1 MLQKA
6 LSNFVL
12 YLAVVLAATTLWA
25 QEQKPPASNNT
36 YKLDYVFSELQDN
49 KRVNTRSY
57 TILVRV
63 MNKAVLK
70 LGTRVPI
77 AVGTK
82 EEPNQIQYL
91 DIGQN
96 IDCRVKQELDSAID
110 LETTADTSSV
120 ITEPQP
126 SNRTGDP
133 VIRQV
138 KYDMENVVPL
148 GKPTLL
154 GSSDEIDGT
163 RRFQIEVTAT
173 KVR

>member
-1 MLQKA
+1 MRQKA
-6 LSNFVL
+6 VSNFVL
-12 YLAVVLAATTLWA
+12 CLTVVLAATTLWA

-36 YKLDYVFSELQDN
+36 YKLDYVFFELQDN

-63 MNKAVLK
+63 TNKAVLK
-70 LGTRVPI
+70 LGARVPI
-77 AVGTK
+77 AVGSK
-82 EEPNQIQYL
+82 EENQIQYL

-96 IDCRVKQELDSAID
+96 IDCRVRQELDSAID

-120 ITEPQP
+120 VTEPQP

-138 KYDMENVVPL
+138 KWDMENVVPL